1 MQHALFTL
9 PRGGITHPFWGLV
22 LLNRFQSLRVRLLF
36 PLLAVAVVAS
46 LGVAAASYWLGDRW
60 EREQVAGRYREIEST
75 LSRASFPLTPLV
87 VKSIAD
93 LTETDLI
100 TLDPNKLVLQ
110 SSLPLRAGDSID
122 SITLKA
128 EKKFSD
134 EVLAIGSESYR
145 YSTFVLHTQNQDN
158 TLWVAVLFSESELR
172 EARWRMASFPLLTG
186 FSTIILLTSVT
197 LLFASRLVRRLST
210 LQQCVGR
217 ISTGEFNAIVPTG
230 PNDEVGRLGIAV
242 TRMSRQLLKMQE
254 TLQRQQGEK
263 LLHQVAGGLAHQL
276 RNSTT
281 GARMAIE
288 LHQQRCECADDS
300 LGVALNQLEHTEAH
314 VRRLLTVAAGREEQ
328 DSPELALGCLEDSM
342 QTLMATA
349 KHLRV
354 DLDVSLAEDLAGAVV
369 RDGPSLQA
377 AFSNLVLN
385 AMYEGSRVS
394 VECAMISGSSHKT
407 QNVQALLDDDSS
419 SAIAAA
425 SQHASADN
433 ANPGNNSSGNI
444 SGGNITP
451 GSGVY
456 DSMPSA
462 RNNPSTDH
470 AIGSAG
476 RIPEGKHDVMRVGY
490 ALLTVCDNGE
500 GPPPEV
506 ANEIFE
512 PFVTSKPEG
521 LGLGLPLVARCA
533 RRLEGEVKW
542 DRVGQQTR
550 FSLRFK
556 VMIPDDVSKQNFR
569 ESK

>member
-1 MQHALFTL
+1 M
-9 PRGGITHPFWGLV
+9 
-22 LLNRFQSLRVRLLF
+22 RLLF

-60 EREQVAGRYREIEST
+60 EKEQVAGRYREIEST
-75 LSRASFPLTPLV
+75 LSTASFPLTPLV

-100 TLDPNKLVLQ
+100 TLDADKVVLQ
-110 SSLPLRAGDSID
+110 SSLPLRSGDSID
-122 SITLKA
+122 AITLNA
-128 EKKFSD
+128 QTNFTD
-134 EVLAIGSESYR
+134 EVLSLGSQRYR
-145 YSTFVLHTQNQDN
+145 YSTFELRTQNQN
-158 TLWVAVLFSESELR
+158 KTLWVAVLFNESELR

-217 ISTGEFNAIVPTG
+217 ISTGEFNAVVPSG
-230 PNDEVGRLGIAV
+230 PTDEVGRLGFAV

-288 LHQQRCECADDS
+288 LHQQRCELADDS

-328 DSPELALGCLEDSM
+328 DSPELALVCLEDSM
-342 QTLMATA
+342 QTLIATA
-349 KHLRV
+349 KHLRIELV
-354 DLDVSLAEDLAGAVV
+354 ANLTRELANVVVS
-369 RDGPSLQA
+369 DGPSLQA

-394 VECAMISGSSHKT
+394 VECKMLSSSDNLWGASQTEPIDDGNRLPLADSGSPLPHHK
-407 QNVQALLDDDSS
+407 LPDSVAPSIKNAKKQYRGS
-419 SAIAAA
+419 SEESIPKGI
-425 SQHASADN
+425 DE
-433 ANPGNNSSGNI
+433 
-444 SGGNITP
+444 ITRT
-451 GSGVY
+451 GFA
-456 DSMPSA
+456 M
-462 RNNPSTDH
+462 
-470 AIGSAG
+470 
-476 RIPEGKHDVMRVGY
+476 
-490 ALLTVCDNGE
+490 LTVCDNGD
-500 GPPPEV
+500 GPPPDV
-506 ANEIFE
+506 ASEIFE

-533 RRLEGEVKW
+533 RRLEGEVAW
-542 DRVGQQTR
+542 ERVGQQTK

-556 VMIPDDVSKQNFR
+556 VTIPDGISTQKFS

>member
-1 MQHALFTL
+1 MY
-9 PRGGITHPFWGLV
+9 PYWGLV

-75 LSRASFPLTPLV
+75 LSTASFPLTPLV

-100 TLDPNKLVLQ
+100 TLDPNKIVLQ
-110 SSLPLRAGDSID
+110 SSLPIRSGEPVD

-134 EVLAIGSESYR
+134 QIVTIESESYR
-145 YSTFVLHTQNQDN
+145 YSTFVLRTQNQNN
-158 TLWVAVLFSESELR
+158 TLWVAVLFNESELR

-210 LQQCVGR
+210 LQECVGR
-217 ISTGEFNAIVPTG
+217 ISTGEFNAIVPAG
-230 PNDEVGRLGIAV
+230 PTDEVGQLGVAV

-263 LLHQVAGGLAHQL
+263 VLHQVAGGLAHQL

-288 LHQQRCECADDS
+288 LHQQSCGFADDS
-300 LGVALNQLEHTEAH
+300 LGVAINQLENTEAH
-314 VRRLLTVAAGREEQ
+314 VRRLLTVASGREEQ
-328 DSPELALGCLEDSM
+328 DSPEVALECLRDTM
-342 QTLMATA
+342 RTLVATA
-349 KHLRV
+349 KHLRI
-354 DLDVSLAEDLAGAVV
+354 DLDASLAEDLAGVIV

-394 VECAMISGSSHKT
+394 VECGMLSGFNDKIIDPQPLIVDEGASMNDAAVT
-407 QNVQALLDDDSS
+407 QEDSEY
-419 SAIAAA
+419 A
-425 SQHASADN
+425 
-433 ANPGNNSSGNI
+433 
-444 SGGNITP
+444 TP
-451 GSGVY
+451 EHDLTEVV
-456 DSMPSA
+456 PSA
-462 RNNPSTDH
+462 TANRSGAH
-470 AIGSAG
+470 AGESNDGSL
-476 RIPEGKHDVMRVGY
+476 MGY
-490 ALLTVCDNGE
+490 ALLTVCDNGK

-506 ANEIFE
+506 ASEIFE

-533 RRLEGEVKW
+533 KRLGGDVQW
-542 DRVGQQTR
+542 DRIEKQTK

-556 VMIPDDVSKQNFR
+556 VKIPNDGSKQHFSEN
-569 ESK
+569 K

>member
-1 MQHALFTL
+1 M
-9 PRGGITHPFWGLV
+9 
-22 LLNRFQSLRVRLLF
+22 LNRFQSLRVRLLF

-60 EREQVAGRYREIEST
+60 EREQVAGRYQEIEST
-75 LSRASFPLTPLV
+75 LSTASFPLTPLV

-93 LTETDLI
+93 LTDTDLI
-100 TLDPNKLVLQ
+100 TLDPNKTVLQ
-110 SSLPLRAGDSID
+110 SSLPLRSGESVDA
-122 SITLKA
+122 ITLKA
-128 EKKFSD
+128 QKKFSD
-134 EVLAIGSESYR
+134 EVLSIASESYR

-158 TLWVAVLFSESELR
+158 TLWVAVLFNESELR
-172 EARWRMASFPLLTG
+172 EVRWRMASFPLLTG

-197 LLFASRLVRRLST
+197 LLFASRLVRRLSI

-230 PNDEVGRLGIAV
+230 PTDEVGRLGVAV
-242 TRMSRQLLKMQE
+242 TRMSRQLLKMQQ
-254 TLQRQQGEK
+254 TLHRQQGEK

-300 LGVALNQLEHTEAH
+300 LDVALNQLEHTEAH

-349 KHLRV
+349 KHLRI
-354 DLDVSLAEDLAGAVV
+354 DLEATLAQDLAGVV
-369 RDGPSLQA
+369 VSDGPSLQA

-394 VECAMISGSSHKT
+394 VECKMLVGSGYT
-407 QNVQALLDDDSS
+407 TNNVQSLLIDEGTRVTDAAHKYAKPDTAMSETS
-419 SAIAAA
+419 LAETSLAETAAGARENETSQCVGTSAGMR
-425 SQHASADN
+425 S
-433 ANPGNNSSGNI
+433 NPGNQE
-444 SGGNITP
+444 TQ
-451 GSGVY
+451 
-456 DSMPSA
+456 
-462 RNNPSTDH
+462 T
-470 AIGSAG
+470 
-476 RIPEGKHDVMRVGY
+476 GY
-490 ALLTVCDNGE
+490 AILTVCDDGD
-500 GPPPEV
+500 GPPPDV
-506 ANEIFE
+506 ASEIFE

-533 RRLEGEVKW
+533 RRLEGEVQW
-542 DRVGQQTR
+542 DRVGQQTT
-550 FSLRFK
+550 FSLKFQ
-556 VMIPDDVSKQNFR
+556 VMIPKDVFEQNYS